1 MKRRGFKKIY
11 VFVMFAA
18 LTVFLPVLSSKASA
32 ARAQGNTISGHIFG
46 LQRQPVPD
54 INVELMDEFSRTIAR
69 TRTNGSGYYTFY
81 RISSGRFKIRV
92 LPYGTYYQEQEEEV
106 EIQNFSR
113 QTSSG
118 ETVTS
123 GFSNEQ
129 KDIYLR
135 PRREAEEMLKNE
147 AIFVQEVPAPAK
159 SLYEKAI
166 GDLNN
171 KKEKE
176 GLAGLKSA
184 LEIFPKYYVALER
197 LGTEY
202 VRLGH
207 FEAAYILLT
216 IAVETNPRGYR
227 SWYGLAYS
235 LYSLKK
241 PKEAL
246 EAAQKSIELNSFAA
260 EPLLLSGVILRQG
273 KRFEEAEKNLIK
285 AKELTRGTMSEVH
298 RQLGLLYGYD
308 LKRYRDAAKE
318 LKLFLKA
325 QPDYKDAESI
335 KKLIK
340 EFEDKSQTT

>member
-1 MKRRGFKKIY
+1 
-11 VFVMFAA
+11 MFAA
-18 LTVFLPVLSSKASA
+18 LTVFLLPVA
-32 ARAQGNTISGHIFG
+32 ARAQGGNSIMGHIFG

-54 INVELMDEFSRTIAR
+54 IHVELMDEFNRTIAR
-69 TRTNGSGYYTFY
+69 TRTNGAGYYAFY
-81 RISSGRFKIRV
+81 RVGSGRFKIRA

-118 ETVTS
+118 EVVTS

-135 PRREAEEMLKNE
+135 PRREAEAMLRNE
-147 AIFVQEVPAPAK
+147 TVFVQEIPAQAK
-159 SLYEKAI
+159 SLYEKAVD
-166 GDLNN
+166 DLNN
-171 KKEKE
+171 KREKE

-184 LEIFPKYYVALER
+184 LEIFPKYYAALER

-207 FEAAYILLT
+207 FEAAYILLSV
-216 IAVETNPRGYR
+216 AVNTNPRGYR
-227 SWYGLAYS
+227 SWYGLSYS

-246 EAAQKSIELNSFAA
+246 EASQKAIELNAFAA
-260 EPLLLSGVILRQG
+260 EPLLLAGVILRQT
-273 KRFEEAEKNLIK
+273 KRFQEAEKNFVK
-285 AKELTRGTMSEVH
+285 AKELTRGTLSEVH

-318 LKLFLKA
+318 LRAFLKA
-325 QPDYKDAESI
+325 QPEYKDAENI

-340 EFEDKSQTT
+340 EFEDKAQAAKSTGTSE